1 MKLKSYYHQSR
12 MELGR
17 IILNM
22 FKKLRKW
29 LFVKLGGSPYHYDI
43 SVIRQIRKI
52 LIRKLG
58 GIPRTETFGEIRTT
72 AQVKLLSRKDLED
85 IIVNYAAD
93 SKKDW
98 FAEYM
103 LVEKLLEQAN
113 NTLKSVYHTDKE
125 LNKAKHVA
133 SLESKNKK
141 LKQEVRQ
148 MQLKAEE
155 FNKKLYA
162 TGLIVNCTGCIPGA
176 PDHYDDLTEGKVKQV
191 ENIAIRLRTW
201 WNNYQY
207 RKEREK
213 NKNGQ

>member
-1 MKLKSYYHQSR
+1 
-12 MELGR
+12 
-17 IILNM
+17 M

-29 LFVKLGGSPYHYDI
+29 LFVKLGGSRYHYDI

-103 LVEKLLEQAN
+103 LVEKLLEQA
-113 NTLKSVYHTDKE
+113 
-125 LNKAKHVA
+125 
-133 SLESKNKK
+133 
-141 LKQEVRQ
+141 
-148 MQLKAEE
+148 
-155 FNKKLYA
+155 
-162 TGLIVNCTGCIPGA
+162 
-176 PDHYDDLTEGKVKQV
+176 
-191 ENIAIRLRTW
+191 LRP
-201 WNNYQY
+201 
-207 RKEREK
+207 
-213 NKNGQ
+213 